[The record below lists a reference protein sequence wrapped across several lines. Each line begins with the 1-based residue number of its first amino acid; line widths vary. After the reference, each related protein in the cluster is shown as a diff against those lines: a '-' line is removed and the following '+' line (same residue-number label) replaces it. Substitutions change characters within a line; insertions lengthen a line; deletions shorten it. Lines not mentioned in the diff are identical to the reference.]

1 MSDVITLTLAHSAD
15 ADDVF
20 MWWPVTGML
29 DPANP
34 ERLLAPPAIDTGRFR
49 FRGVPEDIAVL
60 NRRAREVGDLDIT
73 AISFAHW
80 PAVSGRYAPTSF
92 GSSFGDDWGPKL
104 VRRVGWRDDL
114 FASRPTGETLAKA
127 IAEAKPVVA
136 IPGRETTA
144 YLAFRGLFKTA
155 DVPVVVTSF
164 DRIMDTVANG
174 TDGVNMGLL
183 IHEAQFTF
191 AGMGLAEVADMGV
204 AWKAATGLPL
214 PLGAN
219 AVRLD
224 LDARFGAGSLQRV
237 VDLLDASVRFAL
249 EHRSRSLEYAR
260 LFSPLKDDWSLDRYI
275 QTYVSRW
282 TVDCG
287 EAGERAIRLLLQRG
301 AEAGLIGRLGHAP
314 LLRPSPQSE
323 ESSGQ

>member
-1 MSDVITLTLAHSAD
+1 MSDAITLTLAHSAD

-34 ERLLAPPAIDTGRFR
+34 QRLLAPPAIDTGRFS
-49 FRGVPEDIAVL
+49 FRGIPEDIAVL

-80 PAVSGRYAPTSF
+80 PAVAERYAPTSF

-104 VRRVGWRDDL
+104 VRRAGWRDDL
-114 FASRPTGETLAKA
+114 FASRPTGETLASA
-127 IAEAKPVVA
+127 IAQARPVVA

-144 YLAFRGLFKTA
+144 YLAFRGLFRA
-155 DVPVVVTSF
+155 AEAPVVVTSF
-164 DRIMDTVANG
+164 DRIMETVASG
-174 TDGVNMGLL
+174 VDGVNMGLL

-204 AWKAATGLPL
+204 TWKAATGLPL

-219 AVRLD
+219 VVRRD
-224 LDARFGAGSLQRV
+224 LDARFGPGGLQQV
-237 VDLLDASVRFAL
+237 VDLLDASVQHAL
-249 EHRSRSLEYAR
+249 KHRSRSLDYAR
-260 LFSPLKDDWSLDRYI
+260 LFSPLKDDLSLSRYI
-275 QTYVSRW
+275 DTYVSRW

-301 AEAGLIGRLGHAP
+301 AEAGLIAP
-314 LLRPSPQSE
+314 LGEAKMLRPSPGPGGN
-323 ESSGQ
+323 GQ